1 MVSKHPPGSIAWL
14 EEQEAMVKPFNPA
27 ITQPAHH
34 ITTAPMPHE
43 GTVIT
48 KDTVR
53 VSISKDDLAAL
64 KAELQAVHSDL
75 GDASQVIFD
84 LLEALKEREIEL
96 ATERR
101 KTERL
106 EESVN
111 RLKASVSS
119 MKNRLAPIL
128 PVA

>member
-1 MVSKHPPGSIAWL
+1 MPL
-14 EEQEAMVKPFNPA
+14 NPA
-27 ITQPAHH
+27 ITTPEQRPNLAELVKQHH
-34 ITTAPMPHE
+34 ANPTPLTPTAATEVLLGAAEEYTTIVMTRTE
-43 GTVIT
+43 
-48 KDTVR
+48 
-53 VSISKDDLAAL
+53 LAAL
-64 KAELQAVHSDL
+64 KAELHAVHSDL

-84 LLEALKEREIEL
+84 LLERLKEREIEL